1 MQDEIFSKKVVPRFG
16 YLCGFCIFGK
26 ILGQIMEN
34 KKNISFKDLAV
45 TQSNQ
50 LVEATYPRII
60 EKKNGGTEIDFKV
73 TTRAHKVSRLII
85 SLISPD
91 DQDLRYYKVDI
102 STLKSYLGYKPEFPN
117 GKFYQDLKE
126 IANRLNKQ
134 PIEIRPDPQRIITAY
149 FISSYELNHKTGEIT
164 FEISGQLKPFL
175 LQLKNNFTSVQ
186 LENIPRLSS
195 GYSIRLYE
203 ILYQYKFIGKRAF
216 DNIDRLQQ
224 MLGSSYG
231 KYSHFKARVLEFAKQ
246 DITKNT
252 NITFDYEEIKTG
264 KKVTKLVFH
273 IRDNSPD
280 AEKAVAGALT
290 FSIAQNTEG
299 TSENDDT
306 SLLGILKHLNINTI
320 KINEYLKLGFDIIKD
335 EKKRVGAVSRCS
347 SIEAYYNEKIALLR
361 HSKPDMDNPTGF
373 LIKALQEDWMS
384 GKVTK
389 ELDTQ
394 KTVKTNRDKHLR
406 IKQLEKQI
414 ELAQKQYAALQ
425 IPIYGK
431 LAAQEDTFTAAYNGV
446 MSEFEEGTYF
456 SRTIKDMATP
466 RIAYQNSV
474 ALNSMM
480 SGYFL
485 KHYPDEFKGIQTIAD
500 AISKMKME
508 LSALQA

>member
-1 MQDEIFSKKVVPRFG
+1 MPRFG
-16 YLCGFCIFGK
+16 YVCGFCIFDEIFDK
-26 ILGQIMEN
+26 TMEN

-102 STLKSYLGYKPEFPN
+102 STLKTYLGYKPEFPN

-149 FISSYELNHKTGEIT
+149 FISSYELNHKTGEVT

-203 ILYQYKFIGKRAF
+203 ILYQYKFIGKRTF

-231 KYSHFKARVLEFAKQ
+231 KYSHFKARVLEFAQK
-246 DITKNT
+246 DIAKNT

-264 KKVTKLVFH
+264 KKVTKLVFY
-273 IRDNSPD
+273 IKDNSPA
-280 AEKAVAGALT
+280 AEQGVAGQLT
-290 FSIAQNTEG
+290 FSTAQNTEG
-299 TSENDDT
+299 VLDNEAEG
-306 SLLGILKHLNINTI
+306 LMGVLKRLNIATA
-320 KINEYLKLGFDIIKD
+320 KINDYLKLGFDIIKD
-335 EKKRVGAVSRCS
+335 EKKRVGATTRCG
-347 SIEAYYNEKIALLR
+347 SIEAYYNEKIALLQ
-361 HSKPDMDNPTGF
+361 HSKPDMENPTGF

-384 GKVTK
+384 GKVAK

-394 KTVKTNRDKHLR
+394 KTAKTNRDKHLR

-425 IPIYGK
+425 IPIYAK
-431 LAAQEDTFTAAYNGV
+431 LAAQEDTFMAAYNAV
-446 MSEFEEGTYF
+446 LSEFEEGTYF
-456 SRTIKDMATP
+456 SRSIKEMATP
-466 RIAYQNSV
+466 QVAYQNSV

-480 SGYFL
+480 GGYFL
-485 KHYPDEFKGIQTIAD
+485 KNYPDAFQGIQTVVE
-500 AISKMKME
+500 AINAMKTE
-508 LSALQA
+508 LNALKA

>member
-1 MQDEIFSKKVVPRFG
+1 
-16 YLCGFCIFGK
+16 
-26 ILGQIMEN
+26 MEN

-102 STLKSYLGYKPEFPN
+102 STLKSYLGYKLDFPN

-231 KYSHFKARVLEFAKQ
+231 KYSHFKARVLEFAKK
-246 DITKNT
+246 DIAKNT
-252 NITFDYEEIKTG
+252 NITFEYEEIKTG
-264 KKVTKLVFH
+264 KRVTKLIFY
-273 IRDNSPD
+273 IKDNAPA
-280 AEKAVAGALT
+280 AEKAVEGQLI
-290 FSIAQNTEG
+290 FSVAQNTEG
-299 TSENDDT
+299 VLDNEET
-306 SLLGILKHLNINTI
+306 SL
-320 KINEYLKLGFDIIKD
+320 
-335 EKKRVGAVSRCS
+335 V
-347 SIEAYYNEKIALLR
+347 
-361 HSKPDMDNPTGF
+361 
-373 LIKALQEDWMS
+373 
-384 GKVTK
+384 
-389 ELDTQ
+389 
-394 KTVKTNRDKHLR
+394 R
-406 IKQLEKQI
+406 IF
-414 ELAQKQYAALQ
+414 
-425 IPIYGK
+425 
-431 LAAQEDTFTAAYNGV
+431 TFN
-446 MSEFEEGTYF
+446 
-456 SRTIKDMATP
+456 
-466 RIAYQNSV
+466 
-474 ALNSMM
+474 
-480 SGYFL
+480 
-485 KHYPDEFKGIQTIAD
+485 
-500 AISKMKME
+500 
-508 LSALQA
+508 

>member
-1 MQDEIFSKKVVPRFG
+1 MPRFG
-16 YLCGFCIFGK
+16 YLCGFCIFDEIFEK
-26 ILGQIMEN
+26 TMEN

-231 KYSHFKARVLEFAKQ
+231 KYSHFKARVLEFAKK

-273 IRDNSPD
+273 IKDNAPA
-280 AEKAVAGALT
+280 AEKVVEGQLT
-290 FSIAQNTEG
+290 FSTAQNTEG
-299 TSENDDT
+299 SLENEDT
-306 SLLGILKHLNINTI
+306 SLAGVLKSLSINTT
-320 KINEYLKLGFDIIKD
+320 KMNEYLKLGFDIIKD
-335 EKKRVGAVSRCS
+335 EKKRVGATIRCGN
-347 SIEAYYNEKIALLR
+347 IEAYYNEKIALLR
-361 HSKPDMDNPTGF
+361 RSKPEMDNPTGF
-373 LIKALQEDWMS
+373 FIKALQEDWMS
-384 GKVTK
+384 AKATK
-389 ELDTQ
+389 EEETQ
-394 KTVKTNRDKHLR
+394 KTTKVNRDKHVH
-406 IKQLEKQI
+406 IKQLERKI

-425 IPIYGK
+425 VPIFEK
-431 LAAQEDTFTAAYNGV
+431 LAAQEDTFAAAYNAV
-446 MSEFEEGTYF
+446 LSEFEEGTYF
-456 SRTIKDMATP
+456 SRTIKGMATP
-466 RIAYQNSV
+466 QIAYRDSV

-480 SGYFL
+480 GGYFL
-485 KHYPDEFKGIQTIAD
+485 KNYPAAFEGIQTVVEALN
-500 AISKMKME
+500 AMKTA
-508 LSALQA
+508 LSGLKA

>member
-1 MQDEIFSKKVVPRFG
+1 
-16 YLCGFCIFGK
+16 
-26 ILGQIMEN
+26 MEN

-102 STLKSYLGYKPEFPN
+102 STLKTYLGYKLDFPN

-203 ILYQYKFIGKRAF
+203 ILYQYKFIGKRTF

-231 KYSHFKARVLEFAKQ
+231 KYSHFKARVLEFAKK

-252 NITFDYEEIKTG
+252 NITFEYEEIKTG
-264 KKVTKLVFH
+264 KKVTKLIFY
-273 IRDNSPD
+273 IKDNTPAS
-280 AEKAVAGALT
+280 EKPVEGQLT
-290 FSIAQNTEG
+290 FSVAPNTEG
-299 TSENDDT
+299 VLENEDM
-306 SLLGILKHLNINTI
+306 SLSGVLRSLNINTT
-320 KINEYLKLGFDIIKD
+320 KINDYLKLGFDIIKD
-335 EKKRVGAVSRCS
+335 EKKRVGATARCGE
-347 SIEAYYNEKIALLR
+347 IAAYYNEKIALLR
-361 HSKPDMDNPTGF
+361 NSKPDMENPTGF

-384 GKVTK
+384 GKVAK

-394 KTVKTNRDKHLR
+394 KTVKASRDKNLR

-414 ELAQKQYAALQ
+414 ELAQKQYANLQ
-425 IPIYGK
+425 VPIYAE
-431 LAAQEDTFTAAYNGV
+431 LAAHEDTFMVAYKAV
-446 MSEFEEGTYF
+446 LSKFEEGTYF
-456 SRTIKDMATP
+456 SRSIKEMATP
-466 RIAYQNSV
+466 QVAYQNSV

-480 SGYFL
+480 NGYFL
-485 KHYPDEFKGIQTIAD
+485 ENYPAAFKGIQTIVA
-500 AISKMKME
+500 AINAMKTE
-508 LSALQA
+508 LNDLKI

>member
-1 MQDEIFSKKVVPRFG
+1 MPHFG
-16 YLCGFCIFGK
+16 YACGFCIFDEIFNK
-26 ILGQIMEN
+26 TMEK

-60 EKKNGGTEIDFKV
+60 EKKNGGTDIDFKV
-73 TTRAHKVSRLII
+73 TTRAHKISRLII

-102 STLKSYLGYKPEFPN
+102 STLKNYLGYKPEFPN

-149 FISSYELNHKTGEIT
+149 FISSYELNYKTGDIT

-203 ILYQYKFIGKRAF
+203 ILYQYKFIGKRIF

-231 KYSHFKARVLEFAKQ
+231 KYSHFKARVLEFAQK
-246 DITKNT
+246 DIAKNT
-252 NITFDYEEIKTG
+252 NITFDYEEVKTG
-264 KKVTKLVFH
+264 KKVTKLIFY
-273 IRDNSPD
+273 INDNPLA
-280 AEKAVAGALT
+280 AEKAVEGLLMLPSAP
-290 FSIAQNTEG
+290 NTEG
-299 TSENDDT
+299 VFDNENT
-306 SLLGILKHLNINTI
+306 PLMGVLKSLNINTT
-320 KINEYLKLGFDIIKD
+320 KINDYLKLGFDIIKD
-335 EKKRVGAVSRCS
+335 EKKRVGATVRCS
-347 SIEAYYNEKIALLR
+347 DIEAYYNEKIVLLR
-361 HSKPDMDNPTGF
+361 NSKPEMDNPTGF
-373 LIKALQEDWMS
+373 LIKALQEDWIS
-384 GKVTK
+384 GKVVK

-394 KTVKTNRDKHLR
+394 KVVKTNRDKHLR

-425 IPIYGK
+425 IPIYAK
-431 LAAQEDTFTAAYNGV
+431 LAAQEDTFMAAYTAVLAKFG
-446 MSEFEEGTYF
+446 EDTHF
-456 SRTIKDMATP
+456 SRSIKAMATP
-466 RIAYQNSV
+466 QAAYQNSV
-474 ALNSMM
+474 SLNSMM
-480 SGYFL
+480 GGYFL
-485 KHYPDEFKGIQTIAD
+485 ENYPAEFKDLQTVLTAID
-500 AISKMKME
+500 AMKTE
-508 LSALQA
+508 LKVLNA

>member
-1 MQDEIFSKKVVPRFG
+1 MNFFLKKVMPRFG
-16 YLCGFCIFGK
+16 YLCGFCIFDEIFEK
-26 ILGQIMEN
+26 TMEN

-60 EKKNGGTEIDFKV
+60 EKKNGGTDIDFKV

-231 KYSHFKARVLEFAKQ
+231 KYSHFKARVLEFAKK
-246 DITKNT
+246 DIAKNT

-264 KKVTKLVFH
+264 KKVTKLVFY
-273 IRDNSPD
+273 IKDNVS
-280 AEKAVAGALT
+280 AVEKAVEGQLT
-290 FSIAQNTEG
+290 FSIAPNTEG
-299 TSENDDT
+299 VLQDDDT
-306 SLLGILKHLNINTI
+306 SLAGVLKNLNINSI

-335 EKKRVGAVSRCS
+335 EKKRVGATTRCGN
-347 SIEAYYNEKIALLR
+347 IEAYYNEKIVLLR
-361 HSKPDMDNPTGF
+361 SSKSGTENPTGF
-373 LIKALQEDWMS
+373 LIKALQEDWMGS
-384 GKVTK
+384 KVVK

-394 KTVKTNRDKHLR
+394 KTMKINRDKHLR
-406 IKQLEKQI
+406 LKQLEKQI
-414 ELAQKQYAALQ
+414 ELAQKQYAELQ
-425 IPIYGK
+425 TPIYEK
-431 LAAQEDTFTAAYNGV
+431 LAAQNDTFTAAYNAV
-446 MSEFEEGTYF
+446 LSEFEEGSYF
-456 SRTIKDMATP
+456 SRTIKDTATP
-466 RIAYQNSV
+466 QLAYRDSV

-480 SGYFL
+480 CSYFL
-485 KHYPDEFKGIQTIAD
+485 KNYPNEFKGIQTILD
-500 AISKMKME
+500 AISKMKTE
-508 LSALQA
+508 LIALKA

>member
-1 MQDEIFSKKVVPRFG
+1 MPRFG
-16 YLCGFCIFGK
+16 YLCGFCIFDE
-26 ILGQIMEN
+26 IFDRTMEN

-60 EKKNGGTEIDFKV
+60 EKKSGGTEIDFKV

-203 ILYQYKFIGKRAF
+203 ILSQYKFIGKRAF
-216 DNIDRLQQ
+216 DNIDRFQQ

-231 KYSHFKARVLEFAKQ
+231 KYSHFKARVLEFAKK
-246 DITKNT
+246 DIAKNT
-252 NITFDYEEIKTG
+252 NIAFEYEEIKTG

-273 IRDNSPD
+273 IKDNAP
-280 AEKAVAGALT
+280 APEKAVEGQLI
-290 FSIAQNTEG
+290 FSTDSNTEG
-299 TSENDDT
+299 GTQNEDT
-306 SLLGILKHLNINTI
+306 SLAGVLKNLNINTA
-320 KINEYLKLGFDIIKD
+320 KINDYLKLGFDIIKD
-335 EKKRVGAVSRCS
+335 EKKRVGATVRCVT
-347 SIEAYYNEKIALLR
+347 IEAYYDEKIMLLR
-361 HSKPDMDNPTGF
+361 SSKPDMENPTGF
-373 LIKALQEDWMS
+373 FIKALQEDWMS
-384 GKVTK
+384 SKVTK
-389 ELDTQ
+389 ERDTQ
-394 KTVKTNRDKHLR
+394 ATAKTNREKHLL
-406 IKQLEKQI
+406 IKKLEKQI

-425 IPIYGK
+425 IPIYEK
-431 LAAQEDTFTAAYNGV
+431 LAAQEETFMAAYNAV
-446 MSEFEEGTYF
+446 MSEFEEGSYF
-456 SRTIKDMATP
+456 SRTIKAISTP
-466 RIAYQNSV
+466 QIAYKDSV

-480 SGYFL
+480 CGYFL
-485 KHYPDEFKGIQTIAD
+485 KNYPNEFIGIQNIAE
-500 AISKMKME
+500 AISKMKTALNE
-508 LSALQA
+508 LQA

>member
-1 MQDEIFSKKVVPRFG
+1 
-16 YLCGFCIFGK
+16 
-26 ILGQIMEN
+26 MEN

-175 LQLKNNFTSVQ
+175 LQLKNNFTSVH

-203 ILYQYKFIGKRAF
+203 ILSQYKLIGKRAF

-231 KYSHFKARVLEFAKQ
+231 KYSHFKARVLEFAQK
-246 DITKNT
+246 DIAKNT

-264 KKVTKLVFH
+264 KKVTKLVFY
-273 IRDNSPD
+273 IKDNAPA
-280 AEKAVAGALT
+280 AENAVEGQLT
-290 FSIAQNTEG
+290 FSVASNTEG
-299 TSENDDT
+299 SVENEDT
-306 SLLGILKHLNINTI
+306 SLMGVLKSLNINTT
-320 KINEYLKLGFDIIKD
+320 KLNDYLKLDFDIIKD
-335 EKKRVGAVSRCS
+335 EKKRVGARVRCGN
-347 SIEAYYNEKIALLR
+347 IEAYYNEKIVLLR
-361 HSKPDMDNPTGF
+361 SSKPEMDNPTGF
-373 LIKALQEDWMS
+373 LIKALQEDWIS
-384 GKVTK
+384 GKVIK

-394 KTVKTNRDKHLR
+394 KTVKTNRDKHVL
-406 IKQLEKQI
+406 IKQLEKKI
-414 ELAQKQYAALQ
+414 ELAQKQYAVSK
-425 IPIYGK
+425 IPIYEK
-431 LAAQEDTFTAAYNGV
+431 LAAQEDTFMVAYNAVLSG
-446 MSEFEEGTYF
+446 FEEGTYF

-466 RIAYQNSV
+466 QIAYRDSV

-480 SGYFL
+480 RDYFL
-485 KHYPDEFKGIQTIAD
+485 KNYPNEFKGIQAIAN
-500 AISKMKME
+500 AISKMKTE
-508 LSALQA
+508 LNALQA

>member
-1 MQDEIFSKKVVPRFG
+1 
-16 YLCGFCIFGK
+16 
-26 ILGQIMEN
+26 MEN

-60 EKKNGGTEIDFKV
+60 EKKNGGSEIDFKV

-231 KYSHFKARVLEFAKQ
+231 KYSHFKARVLEFAKK

-273 IRDNSPD
+273 IKDNLPA
-280 AEKAVAGALT
+280 AEKIVEGQLT
-290 FSIAQNTEG
+290 FSIAPNTEG
-299 TSENDDT
+299 SLENDDK
-306 SLLGILKHLNINTI
+306 SLAGILKNLNINPV
-320 KINEYLKLGFDIIKD
+320 KINDYLKLGFDVVKD
-335 EKKRVGAVSRCS
+335 EKKRVGAVARCGN
-347 SIEAYYNEKIALLR
+347 IEAYYNEKITLLR
-361 HSKPDMDNPTGF
+361 SSKPDMENPTGF
-373 LIKALQEDWMS
+373 FIKALQEDWMS

-389 ELDTQ
+389 EIDTQ
-394 KTVKTNRDKHLR
+394 KMVKTNRDKHLR
-406 IKQLEKQI
+406 IKQLEKRI
-414 ELAQKQYAALQ
+414 EIAQKQHADLQ
-425 IPIYGK
+425 IPIYAK
-431 LAAQEDTFTAAYNGV
+431 LAAQEDTFMVAYNAV
-446 MSEFEEGTYF
+446 LSEFEEGTYF
-456 SRTIKDMATP
+456 SRTIKDMTTP
-466 RIAYQNSV
+466 QVAYQNSV

-485 KHYPDEFKGIQTIAD
+485 KNYPTEFEGIQTVVD
-500 AISKMKME
+500 AINEMKMQ
-508 LSALQA
+508 LNALKS

>member
-1 MQDEIFSKKVVPRFG
+1 LVTCVAFVSLMKFLKNT
-16 YLCGFCIFGK
+16 
-26 ILGQIMEN
+26 MEN

-50 LVEATYPRII
+50 LVEATYPRIV

-175 LQLKNNFTSVQ
+175 LQLKNNFTSVH

-203 ILYQYKFIGKRAF
+203 ILSQYKLIGKRAF

-231 KYSHFKARVLEFAKQ
+231 KYSHFKARVLEFAQK
-246 DITKNT
+246 DIAKNT

-264 KKVTKLVFH
+264 KKVTKLVFY
-273 IRDNSPD
+273 IKDNAS
-280 AEKAVAGALT
+280 AVEKVVEGQLT
-290 FSIAQNTEG
+290 FSVAPNTEG
-299 TSENDDT
+299 SVENEDT
-306 SLLGILKHLNINTI
+306 SLMGVLKSLNINTT

-335 EKKRVGAVSRCS
+335 EKKRVGARVRCGN
-347 SIEAYYNEKIALLR
+347 IEAYYNGKIVLLR
-361 HSKPDMDNPTGF
+361 SSKPEMDNPTGF
-373 LIKALQEDWMS
+373 LIKALQEDWIS

-394 KTVKTNRDKHLR
+394 KTVKINRDKLLL
-406 IKQLEKQI
+406 IKQLEKKI

-425 IPIYGK
+425 IPIYEK
-431 LAAQEDTFTAAYNGV
+431 LVAQEDIFTTAYNAVLSG
-446 MSEFEEGTYF
+446 FEEGTYF

-466 RIAYQNSV
+466 QVAYRDSV

-480 SGYFL
+480 CGYFL
-485 KHYPDEFKGIQTIAD
+485 KNYANEFKGIQVIAD
-500 AISKMKME
+500 AINTMKTE
-508 LSALQA
+508 LNALQA

>member
-1 MQDEIFSKKVVPRFG
+1 MPRFG
-16 YLCGFCIFGK
+16 YVCGFCIFDEIFEK
-26 ILGQIMEN
+26 AMEN

-102 STLKSYLGYKPEFPN
+102 STLKTYLGYKPEFPN

-149 FISSYELNHKTGEIT
+149 FISSYELNHKTGEVT

-203 ILYQYKFIGKRAF
+203 ILYQYKSIGKRAF

-231 KYSHFKARVLEFAKQ
+231 KYSHFKARVLEFAKK
-246 DITKNT
+246 DIAKNT
-252 NITFDYEEIKTG
+252 NITFEYEEIKTG

-273 IRDNSPD
+273 IKDNAPA
-280 AEKAVAGALT
+280 AEKAVAGQLT
-290 FSIAQNTEG
+290 FSVALNTEG
-299 TSENDDT
+299 VLENEDMGLT
-306 SLLGILKHLNINTI
+306 GVLKSLNINTT
-320 KINEYLKLGFDIIKD
+320 KINDYLKSGFDIIKD
-335 EKKRVGAVSRCS
+335 EKKRVGATTRCGN
-347 SIEAYYNEKIALLR
+347 IEAYYNEKIALLR
-361 HSKPDMDNPTGF
+361 HSKPDMENPTGF

-389 ELDTQ
+389 ELDMQ
-394 KTVKTNRDKHLR
+394 KTVKTNRDKQLC

-425 IPIYGK
+425 VPIYAT
-431 LAAQEDTFTAAYNGV
+431 LAAQEDTFMAAYNAV
-446 MSEFEEGTYF
+446 LSEFEEGTYF
-456 SRTIKDMATP
+456 SRSIKEMTTP
-466 RIAYQNSV
+466 QVAYQNSV

-480 SGYFL
+480 NGYFL
-485 KHYPDEFKGIQTIAD
+485 KNYPDAFKGIQTVVE
-500 AISKMKME
+500 AINAMKTE
-508 LSALQA
+508 LNTLKV